1 MLLSD
6 FMSALKTTGVKVTLF
21 DTEGKELIKFFSEG
35 YTSVESEILAR
46 TVKRFELTSA
56 TSISIVLSDFANA
69 GTSSATLYNP

>member
-35 YTSVESEILAR
+35 YSSVESEILAR
-46 TVKRFELTSA
+46 TVKRWELTS
-56 TSISIVLSDFANA
+56 TSSISV
-69 GTSSATLYNP
+69 TLEEADTDNP